1 MQMDLHNSRATKPAN
16 LDACRYL
23 APLMLLCLSGCKM
36 VVMSPTGDIAVA
48 GTAFFTSD
56 LGGSPMMYWN
66 MVWMWG
72 IRKSTC

>member
-1 MQMDLHNSRATKPAN
+1 
-16 LDACRYL
+16 
-23 APLMLLCLSGCKM
+23 M